1 MKNVKRRLNCCE
13 CMAGHGPWVLA
24 WYLELFRTEPHL
36 CHFSACPPWGLVV
49 PCIYSNTSAHT
60 RWPLFPPFVS
70 ISFEQGVRRLA
81 CGSHVCRRLSPLSNL
96 WVINMKNI
104 RAVVLVVFAHVK
116 REAVVRDVHEK
127 CLRVG
132 LQLITVLH

>member
-1 MKNVKRRLNCCE
+1 MHALLLGALLCLVYTQIPVPTPDGLSFLRL
-13 CMAGHGPWVLA
+13 
-24 WYLELFRTEPHL
+24 
-36 CHFSACPPWGLVV
+36 
-49 PCIYSNTSAHT
+49 
-60 RWPLFPPFVS
+60 
-70 ISFEQGVRRLA
+70 SFEQGVRRLA

-127 CLRVG
+127 CLRV
-132 LQLITVLH
+132 QLITVLD